1 MNNPIKNLRQLIR
14 QNKKLRK
21 QLHGL
26 ALWILFESIT
36 ISIGSTCTFLL
47 VQTIAVKYFDHQ
59 LGENPIISLG
69 MLLPMGIL
77 VATLS
82 FSFSLY
88 LIQYFL
94 KLSHGLAQIA
104 DGHYD
109 TLLDEDHAGPLR
121 EVYHDFNQMGR
132 ELKSVQALKE
142 DFTNEFSHEF
152 KTPLTSISG
161 FAHLLLE
168 RDLPKEQ
175 REKYLQII
183 ANEAERLTELTKN
196 QLLLS
201 NLEAQQLPPDKELYS
216 LDEQIRNCVICLYP
230 QCQEKNIDVSVELS
244 PMAYY
249 GNQELMQHVWQNLIG
264 NAVKYTPEYGH
275 ITISSKETDSV
286 YEISVS
292 DTGIGMTEE
301 EIQKIFQKYYQVK
314 KEKSSKGLGLGLPI
328 AAKIVEL
335 YNGRIFVSSIP
346 GKGTVFT
353 VTLTR

>member
-1 MNNPIKNLRQLIR
+1 MNNPVKNLKQLIR
-14 QNKKLRK
+14 QNQKLRK
-21 QLHGL
+21 QLHSL
-26 ALWILFESIT
+26 TKWILFESIT
-36 ISIGSTCTFLL
+36 ISIGATCTFLL
-47 VQTIAVKYFDHQ
+47 VQTIAVKFFDHR
-59 LGENPIISLG
+59 LGEDPIISLG

-94 KLSHGLAQIA
+94 KLSHGLSQIA

-132 ELKSVQALKE
+132 ELNSVQALKE

-175 REKYLQII
+175 REQYLRII
-183 ANEAERLTELTKN
+183 ANEADRLTELTKN

-201 NLEAQQLPPDKELYS
+201 NLETQQLPPDKEPYS

-230 QCQEKNIDVSVELS
+230 QCQRKYIDVAVELS
-244 PMAYY
+244 PMTYC

-264 NAVKYTPEYGH
+264 NAVKYTPEHGR
-275 ITISSKETDSV
+275 ITISSGETDSA

-314 KEKSSKGLGLGLPI
+314 REKSSKGLGLGLPI
-328 AAKIVEL
+328 AARIVEL
-335 YNGRIFVSSIP
+335 YDGKISVSSIP
-346 GKGTVFT
+346 GEGTVFT
-353 VTLTR
+353 VTLPR